1 MKSVTDLNSP
11 HCKLKPPSSRYLSTI
26 YSNIVIAD
34 ININT
39 APAPGP
45 AAADPEDTTADSFR
59 HIRVIVKY
67 KHELQNINC
76 EINWVVQWT
85 RVTCPRL
92 LHPASYHNRDRD
104 IKIYNTS

>member
-1 MKSVTDLNSP
+1 M
-11 HCKLKPPSSRYLSTI
+11 KPPSSRYLSTI

-39 APAPGP
+39 APALGP

-67 KHELQNINC
+67 KHELQNINGGLS
-76 EINWVVQWT
+76 
-85 RVTCPRL
+85 RL
-92 LHPASYHNRDRD
+92 SE
-104 IKIYNTS
+104 KIFLLIAT